1 MTFLTWYD
9 FLVLIGVPSL
19 ISGLALFLFARFVNR
34 RDKKREEKEKEERAT
49 REDIA
54 ALKEGQQAAL
64 QMMLYRYGDKYLERG
79 YITLL
84 EKTCYEKMYNS
95 YHKLGQNGV
104 MTDMYERVIA
114 LPNKPVVVAIGY
126 KKKKSKQHQQAPAQT
141 AV

>member
-34 RDKKREEKEKEERAT
+34 RDKKREKKEKEQKAISD
-49 REDIA
+49 DIA
-54 ALKEGQQAAL
+54 LLKDGQQASL
-64 QMMLYRYGDKYLERG
+64 QMMLYVYGDKYLERK

-84 EKTCYEKMYNS
+84 EKTCYEKMYKS
-95 YHKLGQNGV
+95 YHQLGQNGV
-104 MTDMYERVIA
+104 MTDMYERVMA
-114 LPNKPVVVAIGY
+114 LPNEHTVVPVKF
-126 KKKKSKQHQQAPAQT
+126 KKKKPKQHQQSSAQT